1 MTEQMHQSEAEHKD
15 TGESVSS
22 PLAVIAG
29 APDRPLTIGDVEIPC
44 YVLED
49 ETRVLSQSGMFSGLG
64 LARRGLVPIEGGA
77 QIPRFAASKAINP
90 FISSE
95 LMHGLTNPILFT
107 VNGADAYGFSA
118 TILPKICEAVLD
130 ARRAGS
136 LNHQQRGLAQ
146 RCEILIQGLAT
157 VGIVALVDEATGY
170 ERIREERSLAAIL
183 ERFIAKELQL
193 WTRTFPYE
201 FYEEIFRLHGWPGPD
216 GVKRPGVIGHYTN
229 DIVYERLA
237 PGVIDELRKLNPI
250 QQGGHRRNKHHQWF
264 TPDIG
269 HPRLKEHPAA
279 VIALMRAS
287 DDWSV
292 FQRSL
297 QRAFPRLNS
306 QLPLMSSINTRGR
319 PVEKTMPPRIDAS
332 PEEIAI
338 AVMSV
343 PNKKNWR
350 YLEGRKGKKQE

>member
-1 MTEQMHQSEAEHKD
+1 MPEQAY
-15 TGESVSS
+15 S
-22 PLAVIAG
+22 PLTVIAG
-29 APDRPLTIGDVEIPC
+29 APDRPLTIGEVEIPC

-64 LARRGLVPIEGGA
+64 LARRGLVPVEGGA

-107 VNGADAYGFSA
+107 VNGTDAYGFPA
-118 TILPKICEAVLD
+118 TILPQICEAVLG
-130 ARRAGS
+130 ARRADS
-136 LNHQQRGLAQ
+136 LNRQQHGLAQ

-170 ERIREERSLAAIL
+170 ERIREERSLANIL
-183 ERFIAKELQL
+183 EKFIAKELQL

-229 DIVYERLA
+229 NIVYERLA
-237 PGVIDELRKLNPI
+237 PGVLEELQRLNPT
-250 QQGGHRRNKHHQWF
+250 QPSGNRRNRHHQWF
-264 TPDIG
+264 TTDIG
-269 HPRLKEHPAA
+269 HPKLKEHLAA
-279 VIALMRAS
+279 VTALMRAS
-287 DDWSV
+287 DDWPG
-292 FQRSL
+292 FQYSL
-297 QRAFPRLNS
+297 QRAFPTLNS
-306 QLPLMSSINTRGR
+306 QLPLAIERDHRGR

-332 PEEIAI
+332 PEEIAR
-338 AVMSV
+338 AAMSQ
-343 PNKKNWR
+343 PYKKDWR
-350 YLEGRKGKKQE
+350 YLQERERERKSKD